1 MAVAVCY
8 TNESL
13 QSQVNQTF
21 NPHVGK
27 MLPLMKTFYRD
38 RFWESHILWLPH
50 VFVDFRHVTL
60 WNFGSVETQSMYFRS
75 YKVSCLLEKPN
86 APFSYRYSSLLATT
100 STAEDP
106 SARSP
111 TLKSSMMSNSMYN
124 EVRELYIKAAQ
135 LAPHNNID
143 AEVQV
148 RSLLS
153 IIPYFFISTAEQ
165 FSSIIFKY
173 LINWGFY
180 TTERNGE
187 FSSIKFK
194 FLGHVTR

>member
-1 MAVAVCY
+1 
-8 TNESL
+8 
-13 QSQVNQTF
+13 
-21 NPHVGK
+21 
-27 MLPLMKTFYRD
+27 
-38 RFWESHILWLPH
+38 
-50 VFVDFRHVTL
+50 
-60 WNFGSVETQSMYFRS
+60 MYFRS

-148 RSLLS
+148 RSLLF
-153 IIPYFFISTAEQ
+153 IISYFFISTEQ
-165 FSSIIFKY
+165 LSSIRFKY
-173 LINWGFY
+173 WGFY
-180 TTERNGE
+180 TTEHKGE
-187 FSSIKFK
+187 FFPIKFK